1 MNIKDKIYSNISY
14 NTNELITKIDLALIA
29 AGVVSMAALL
39 PNDTTIEYLTVS
51 GISMLNSAYLLF
63 L

>member
-29 AGVVSMAALL
+29 AGVWQHYYLMTLL
-39 PNDTTIEYLTVS
+39 
-51 GISMLNSAYLLF
+51 LNI
-63 L
+63 

>member
-51 GISMLNSAYLLF
+51 
-63 L
+63 

>member
-29 AGVVSMAALL
+29 AGGSKYGSII
-39 PNDTTIEYLTVS
+39 T
-51 GISMLNSAYLLF
+51 
-63 L
+63 